1 MFGFKYIKADPS
13 THLMLFKEGK
23 IKLEGVGINFFY
35 YAPSSSLVAIPSNS
49 KELPFV
55 FRLQAFGFEKT
66 RCLYRELTIE
76 TSRHQYTPEYT
87 ELVKKFY
94 LKM

>member
-23 IKLEGVGINFFY
+23 IKLEGVGVSFFY

-49 KELPFV
+49 KELP
-55 FRLQAFGFEKT
+55 L
-66 RCLYRELTIE
+66 I
-76 TSRHQYTPEYT
+76 
-87 ELVKKFY
+87 
-94 LKM
+94 